1 MRILVI
7 GGKANSLLNFRG
19 DLIREMV
26 RRGHEVVAMA
36 PDADADIQRGLEA
49 LGATFRQVPLARTGL
64 NPLRDLADVVGMV
77 RIFRREKADLIFAYT
92 PKPVIFGL
100 LAAWMAG
107 IPRRFA
113 MITGRGTPLMAP
125 KGSLLR
131 AGITFLYRLALVRV
145 HGVVFQNHDDAAFF
159 LEEGMLRPATPRV
172 VVSGSGVDV
181 AWFAQVPLPAGPP
194 VFLFLGRM
202 LRDKGI
208 QDYLQA
214 CCRLT
219 EAGVPARFLAMGGL
233 DSNPSALSAEQLK
246 AGCAAGSVEYL
257 AEVTDVR
264 PTLTRAHILVLP
276 SRGEGTPRVVLEAMA
291 MGRAIVTTD
300 APGCRETVED
310 GISGFLVP
318 VGDVEA
324 LAAAMAK
331 LARDPDLLAAF
342 GREGRRI
349 AVAKYEVGLVSA
361 EVLAFLGLPTPGAV
375 KVP

>member
-19 DLIREMV
+19 TLIREMV

-36 PDADADIQRGLEA
+36 PDADVDVQRGLAA
-49 LGATFRQVPLARTGL
+49 LGASFRQLPMARTGL
-64 NPLRDLADVVGMV
+64 NPFRDLADVVGMV
-77 RIFRREKADLIFAYT
+77 RIFRQEKADLILTYT

-100 LAAWMAG
+100 LAAWLAAV
-107 IPRRFA
+107 PRRFA
-113 MITGRGTPLMAP
+113 MITGRGTPLMAR

-131 AGITFLYRLALVRV
+131 TVITFLYRLALGRA
-145 HGVVFQNHDDAAFF
+145 HGVIFQNHDDAAFF
-159 LEEGMLRPATPRV
+159 LEEGMLSRVTPQV

-181 AWFAQVPLPAGPP
+181 AWFAQAPLPSGPP

-214 CCRLT
+214 CRHLT
-219 EAGVPARFLAMGGL
+219 ENGVLAHFLAMGPL
-233 DSNPSALSAEQLK
+233 DSNPSALSAEQLRT
-246 AGCAAGSVEYL
+246 GCAEGGVEYL
-257 AEVTDVR
+257 AEAADVR
-264 PTLTRAHILVLP
+264 PTLARAHVLVLP
-276 SRGEGTPRVVLEAMA
+276 SRGEGTPRAVLEAMA

-310 GISGFLVP
+310 GINGSLVP

-324 LAAAMAK
+324 LAGAMAK
-331 LARDPDLLAAF
+331 LAREPDLVAAF

-349 AVAKYEVGLVSA
+349 AVAKYEVGLVST
-361 EVLAFLGLPTPGAV
+361 EVLAFLGLPAPGAIQ
-375 KVP
+375 VP